1 MTASIPLCARRLT
14 AAPSSRRAGSFAG
27 VLAGALAL
35 LAAAGPAAARDKLT
49 AEPTVAGPLFA
60 KSAWT
65 VASTSCPV
73 GCADAMR
80 DFLKAQ
86 TGRPVRLAPDRIDA
100 PFLDACSGTLRW
112 VASTSTVSE
121 LASELAKT
129 NPLDN
134 GVLKAADLGLPE
146 GATLHRAVA
155 YCTDGGFDLPVARLL
170 SIEPD
175 RILML
180 FEQQSLIEL
189 R

>member
-1 MTASIPLCARRLT
+1 MDRRTNSRAGACRAPWASKRRL
-14 AAPSSRRAGSFAG
+14 AGALG
-27 VLAGALAL
+27 GALAL
-35 LAAAGPAAARDKLT
+35 LAVAAAPARDKAAT
-49 AEPTVAGPLFA
+49 DPGVAPPLFA
-60 KSAWT
+60 KSQWT

-86 TGRPVRLAPDRIDA
+86 TGRSVRLAPDHVDA
-100 PFLDACSGTLRW
+100 PFLDNCDGTLRW
-112 VASTSTVSE
+112 VPSTTTFAE
-121 LASELAKT
+121 LASELAKAH
-129 NPLDN
+129 PLDE

-155 YCTDGGFDLPVARLL
+155 YCVAGGYDLPVARLL
-170 SIEPD
+170 SIEND
-175 RILML
+175 RILIL

>member
-1 MTASIPLCARRLT
+1 MKAMDRSTSPRARRLRCGT
-14 AAPSSRRAGSFAG
+14 RPLHAG
-27 VLAGALAL
+27 VFVGILAL
-35 LAAAGPAAARDKLT
+35 LAAGAAPARDKAAT
-49 AEPTVAGPLFA
+49 EPAVAAPLFA
-60 KSAWT
+60 KTTWM

-86 TGRPVRLAPDRIDA
+86 TGRSVRLASDRIDA
-100 PFLDACSGTLRW
+100 PFLDSCDGTLRW
-112 VASTSTVSE
+112 VASTSTFPE
-121 LASELAKT
+121 LARELSKT

-134 GVLKAADLGLPE
+134 GVLKAADLGLPD

-155 YCTDGGFDLPVARLL
+155 WCASGGFDLPVARLL

-175 RILML
+175 RIVML

>member
-1 MTASIPLCARRLT
+1 MHRQASFRACRRARLL
-14 AAPSSRRAGSFAG
+14 AAP
-27 VLAGALAL
+27 LAL
-35 LAAAGPAAARDKLT
+35 LAVGAAARDK
-49 AEPTVAGPLFA
+49 AAPEAGGAAPLFA
-60 KSAWT
+60 KPAWT

-86 TGRPVRLAPDRIDA
+86 TGRSVRLDAEHIDA
-100 PFLDACSGTLRW
+100 PFLDTCNGTLRW
-112 VASTSTVSE
+112 VASTSTFRE

-155 YCTDGGFDLPVARLL
+155 YCAAGGFDIPVARLL

-175 RILML
+175 RIVVL

>member
-1 MTASIPLCARRLT
+1 MRP
-14 AAPSSRRAGSFAG
+14 
-27 VLAGALAL
+27 ALIAAL
-35 LAAAGPAAARDKLT
+35 LVLAAGPAAARDK
-49 AEPTVAGPLFA
+49 AIPEPAAAAPLFA

-65 VASTSCPV
+65 VASTTCPV

-86 TGRPVRLAPDRIDA
+86 TGRSVRLAPDRIDA
-100 PFLDACSGTLRW
+100 PFLDSCEGTLRW
-112 VASTSTVSE
+112 VASTSTVPE
-121 LASELAKT
+121 LAAELART
-129 NPLDN
+129 HPLDT
-134 GVLKAADLGLPE
+134 GTLKAADLGVRE

-155 YCTDGGFDLPVARLL
+155 WCAAGGSDLPVARLL

-175 RILML
+175 RIVML

>member
-1 MTASIPLCARRLT
+1 MDRSTSPRARRFPGRRTRL
-14 AAPSSRRAGSFAG
+14 AAGL
-27 VLAGALAL
+27 LA
-35 LAAAGPAAARDKLT
+35 LAAAGAATALDKAAT
-49 AEPTVAGPLFA
+49 ASAVAAPPFA
-60 KSAWT
+60 KATWQ

-73 GCADAMR
+73 GCAEAMR

-86 TGRPVRLAPDRIDA
+86 TGRAVRLAADRIDA
-100 PFLDACSGTLRW
+100 PFLDTCDGTLRW
-112 VASTSTVSE
+112 VASTSTFPE
-121 LASELAKT
+121 LASELSKS

-155 YCTDGGFDLPVARLL
+155 YCAAGGFDLPVARLL

-175 RILML
+175 RIVVL

>member
-1 MTASIPLCARRLT
+1 MDRSTSPRARRLPGT
-14 AAPSSRRAGSFAG
+14 PSPQLAG
-27 VLAGALAL
+27 VVAGILAL
-35 LAAAGPAAARDKLT
+35 LVAGAAPARDKAA
-49 AEPTVAGPLFA
+49 AEAPMAAPLFA
-60 KSAWT
+60 KPGWT

-86 TGRPVRLAPDRIDA
+86 TGRSVRLASDRIDA
-100 PFLDACSGTLRW
+100 PFLDSCDGTLRW
-112 VASTSTVSE
+112 VASTSTFPE
-121 LASELAKT
+121 LASELSKT

-155 YCTDGGFDLPVARLL
+155 YCAAGGFDVPVARLL

-175 RILML
+175 RIVVL